1 MKTAPA
7 APLPGSRPGLARPL
21 RFAAGLLLLG
31 AAACTSSRSAA
42 PATAA
47 PHPPA
52 DAALY
57 RAIARQD
64 SLLFVAFNRHDLPA
78 LQTFF
83 APDLEFYHDK
93 GGLTDFEQTMQGFG
107 RLFEQNR
114 TTGLRRVLVP
124 GTLEVY
130 PIKGYGAV
138 ETYQHRFC
146 HQENGKD
153 DCGTFRNMMVWRLQD
168 GQWKITRVV
177 SYDH

>member
-1 MKTAPA
+1 M
-7 APLPGSRPGLARPL
+7 
-21 RFAAGLLLLG
+21 LG
-31 AAACTSSRSAA
+31 AAALWLPACTATKHSAA
-42 PATAA
+42 TV

-57 RAIARQD
+57 RTIARQD
-64 SLLFVAFNRHDLPA
+64 SLLFVAFNRHDA
-78 LQTFF
+78 TAMQAFF
-83 APDLEFYHDK
+83 ADDLEFYHDR
-93 GGLTDFEQTMQGFG
+93 GGLQSFQQTMDGFRG
-107 RLFEQNR
+107 LFENNK
-114 TTGLRRVLVP
+114 TTGLNRQLVP

-153 DCGTFRNMMVWRLQD
+153 DCGTFKNLMMWRLRD